1 MPRNPEPL
9 TVAEAARRAVEIT
22 DPSDTDPVLG
32 DFLIRFE
39 DRDEP
44 IAGLRDTIEE
54 QVAEALGALDPD
66 GDEPALQMAGAI
78 VTYLAFRRDEAS
90 DNRADV
96 LRLAAEAE
104 YQGDPPENVA
114 DWLADQGVE
123 V

>member
-9 TVAEAARRAVEIT
+9 TVAEAARRAVEIV
-22 DPSDTDPVLG
+22 DPADTDPVLG

-44 IAGLRDTIEE
+44 IAALRDTIEE

-66 GDEPALQMAGAI
+66 GDEPPLQMAGAI
-78 VTYLAFRRDEAS
+78 LTYLAFRRDEAT

-104 YQGDPPENVA
+104 FDGDPPENVA
-114 DWLADQGVE
+114 DWLADQGVRT
-123 V
+123 

>member
-1 MPRNPEPL
+1 MPTNPEPL
-9 TVAEAARRAVEIT
+9 TLAEAARRAVAIA

>member
-96 LRLAAEAE
+96 LRLAAEDE

>member
-9 TVAEAARRAVEIT
+9 TVAEAARRAAEIV
-22 DPSDTDPVLG
+22 DPADTDPVLG

-44 IAGLRDTIEE
+44 IAGLRDSIEE

-78 VTYLAFRRDEAS
+78 LTYLAFRRDEAT

-104 YQGDPPENVA
+104 FDGDPPENVA
-114 DWLADQGVE
+114 DWLADQGVRT
-123 V
+123 

>member
-1 MPRNPEPL
+1 MPTEPATPTL
-9 TVAEAARRAVEIT
+9 AEIVHRAAQICDPVAEDDGV
-22 DPSDTDPVLG
+22 VQ
-32 DFLIRFE
+32 FLIRFE

>member
-114 DWLADQGVE
+114 DSLADQGVE

>member
-1 MPRNPEPL
+1 MPTNPAPL
-9 TVAEAARRAVEIT
+9 TLAEAARRAVEIA

-44 IAGLRDTIEE
+44 IVALRDTIEQE
-54 QVAEALGALDPD
+54 VAEAVGALDPE

-78 VTYLAFRRDEAS
+78 TTYLAFRRDEAS
-90 DNRADV
+90 DNRSDL

-104 YQGDPPENVA
+104 FRGAPPENVV
-114 DWLADQGVE
+114 DWLADQGVRT
-123 V
+123 

>member
-9 TVAEAARRAVEIT
+9 TVAEAARRAVEIV
-22 DPSDTDPVLG
+22 DPADTDPVLG

-44 IAGLRDTIEE
+44 IAGLRDSIEE

-78 VTYLAFRRDEAS
+78 LTYLAFRRDEAT

-104 YQGDPPENVA
+104 FDGDPPENVA
-114 DWLADQGVE
+114 DWLADQGVRT
-123 V
+123 